1 MKILR
6 LYAPSLIGDHT
17 LCYVHANKAGR
28 SCINDV
34 ELPVRTAHAGE
45 ALTDERSAGAMTI
58 VLPQH
63 AHIAGGDFLS
73 VGENDALLR
82 RNAADETFSVCR
94 AGFLGVSEA
103 VEIWKP
109 ISTAVLTV
117 SDKGSRGERVD
128 TAGPELERL
137 AFNLGCVTEK
147 KKIVPDDPDAIRE
160 TVCEWASQGI
170 NLILT
175 TGGTGLS
182 PRDNTPEA
190 LLSIADKVVP
200 GFGEMMRMET
210 LKYTPRAFLTRSV
223 AVVRG
228 TSLIISFPGSMRGA
242 SQCFEAISGGL
253 RHAVET
259 LTGLSSECGN
269 HHHSH
274 SAS

>member
-1 MKILR
+1 MRILR
-6 LYAPSLIGDHT
+6 LYAPALAGDHT
-17 LCYVHANKAGR
+17 LCYVHTNKAGN

-34 ELPVRTAHAGE
+34 ELPVRYARAGE
-45 ALTDERSAGAMTI
+45 ALTDEKAALAMTV
-58 VLPQH
+58 VLPQQ
-63 AHIAGGDFLS
+63 ADINDGDFLS
-73 VGENDALLR
+73 VCSEGGALLR
-82 RNAADETFSVCR
+82 RVAADGAFSVCV
-94 AGFLGVSEA
+94 AGFLGVSEP

-109 ISTAVLTV
+109 LRTAVLTV
-117 SDKGSRGERVD
+117 SDKGSRGARVD

-137 AFNLGCVTEK
+137 AFNMGCVTEK

-160 TVCEWASQGI
+160 TVCEWASLGI

-190 LLSIADKVVP
+190 LLSIADKYVP

-223 AVVRG
+223 AVVKG
-228 TSLIISFPGSMRGA
+228 NSLIISFPGSRRGA
-242 SQCFEAISGGL
+242 SQCFEAVSGGL

-259 LTGLSSECGN
+259 LTGLSSECGS
-269 HHHSH
+269 HHHG